1 MISQSV
7 DVVKGYK
14 KLDIRDLVT
23 YTGCGALV
31 TIEFAQ
37 DGCHC

>member
-7 DVVKGYK
+7 DVVKSYK

-23 YTGCGALV
+23 YTGYGALV

-37 DGCHC
+37 DGWHC